1 MHYKIRERREALD
14 LDGTLTV
21 CATLDQE
28 EKRVKNKEEK
38 ACARIATSLY
48 KFEQAIGF
56 AP

>member
-38 ACARIATSLY
+38 ACARVAASLY